1 MDWLINKFQL
11 DTNIQVTGLTNELN
25 LLYIF
30 AMFQKKQENLLVVAN
45 SLYECNRIFTGL
57 STYTNDVL
65 LFPMDDFLSSVALAA
80 SPDLQVKRLE
90 TLRLVEK
97 GKHIIVTNLM
107 GYLKFLPSI
116 TKKKSEILHENT
128 EFSRD
133 QLISLLE
140 DFGYSRDSIV
150 TSTGT
155 YAVRGFILDVFLTL
169 EDHPIRIEFF
179 GNTIESIRYFDEETQ
194 LSLDKVSTITI
205 YPFKEL
211 ESDVHNSLL
220 DYLKDPI
227 VVYFNYQQIKV
238 GYKKLSE
245 DILEYKENNE
255 ISLETKY
262 MFFLEELNPS
272 KILYLETLNNTQRNQ
287 IPVSKFTSFEIENFR
302 SNFELLQNKVFG
314 WLQNKKAVVFCLSK
328 NIQKK
333 KILDLFPSA
342 RLQSTPE
349 VGCVTILMQPL
360 NKGFQFYDYVVL
372 SEYDIEEVKN
382 EQIKYRNNLKI
393 GKKIKSIHNLKI
405 GDYVVHRSHGI
416 GIYNG
421 IATLNQKGILK
432 DFIQINYFGSDK
444 VYIPVEKITSIYKYT
459 DNDGAKPKINK
470 LNSSSWELKKRQVQK
485 KIKDI
490 SEELMK
496 LYALRSKTKKVAYK
510 DYPEEEVFASL
521 FPYEETKDQLKAIED
536 IQKDLRSTIPMDR
549 LLCGDVGF
557 GKTEVAFR
565 AIFKT
570 VLNNKQVLYLCPTTI
585 LSKQQYTSAMQ
596 RFSEYPIEIAL
607 LNRFTTPKETK
618 KILEDLE
625 KGKIDILF
633 GTHRLLSND
642 IHCKDLGLLV
652 VDEEQRFGVSHK
664 EKNKQLK
671 NDINVLTLSATPIPR
686 TLKMAMSGLRDLSII
701 DTAPVNRYPVQ
712 TYVTSENDLIIKDAI
727 YKELTRNGQ
736 IFILYNKVASIEELC
751 NRLRKMI
758 PEARIHFAHGQMT
771 KKELDSI
778 MESFVYQEFDIL
790 VCTTIIETGID
801 IPNVNTLIIYD
812 ADHFGLS
819 QLYQLRGRVGRSNR
833 IAYAYF
839 LYDKRKVLNDIA
851 VKRLQAIKDF
861 TELGSGYRIAMRDLS
876 LRGAGDLL
884 GSEQAGFIDSVG
896 ISLYLRMVDE
906 EIKRLTGEMIEEEE
920 DVQSLVNV
928 NTHISDEYVS
938 DEDVKI
944 EIHQLINEVENEES
958 LQKVKNILEDR
969 FGKITS
975 DMEIYMYEEWFEKFA
990 KRLEIT
996 RVNQS
1001 KNSIEI
1007 EIPEKYS
1014 SQIKADKLFLESY
1027 NINPNFK
1034 FKYFNKKI
1042 IILLSF
1048 KENEKHFLYSIV
1060 PLIEMI
1066 LKDLEI

>member
-421 IATLNQKGILK
+421 LKTLTQNGLAKDYIEILY
-432 DFIQINYFGSDK
+432 DGNDK
-444 VYIPVEKITSIYKYT
+444 VYVPVEKM
-459 DNDGAKPKINK
+459 N
-470 LNSSSWELKKRQVQK
+470 
-485 KIKDI
+485 
-490 SEELMK
+490 
-496 LYALRSKTKKVAYK
+496 
-510 DYPEEEVFASL
+510 
-521 FPYEETKDQLKAIED
+521 
-536 IQKDLRSTIPMDR
+536 
-549 LLCGDVGF
+549 
-557 GKTEVAFR
+557 
-565 AIFKT
+565 
-570 VLNNKQVLYLCPTTI
+570 TI
-585 LSKQQYTSAMQ
+585 LK
-596 RFSEYPIEIAL
+596 
-607 LNRFTTPKETK
+607 
-618 KILEDLE
+618 
-625 KGKIDILF
+625 
-633 GTHRLLSND
+633 
-642 IHCKDLGLLV
+642 
-652 VDEEQRFGVSHK
+652 
-664 EKNKQLK
+664 
-671 NDINVLTLSATPIPR
+671 
-686 TLKMAMSGLRDLSII
+686 
-701 DTAPVNRYPVQ
+701 
-712 TYVTSENDLIIKDAI
+712 
-727 YKELTRNGQ
+727 
-736 IFILYNKVASIEELC
+736 
-751 NRLRKMI
+751 
-758 PEARIHFAHGQMT
+758 
-771 KKELDSI
+771 
-778 MESFVYQEFDIL
+778 
-790 VCTTIIETGID
+790 
-801 IPNVNTLIIYD
+801 
-812 ADHFGLS
+812 
-819 QLYQLRGRVGRSNR
+819 
-833 IAYAYF
+833 
-839 LYDKRKVLNDIA
+839 
-851 VKRLQAIKDF
+851 
-861 TELGSGYRIAMRDLS
+861 
-876 LRGAGDLL
+876 
-884 GSEQAGFIDSVG
+884 
-896 ISLYLRMVDE
+896 
-906 EIKRLTGEMIEEEE
+906 
-920 DVQSLVNV
+920 
-928 NTHISDEYVS
+928 
-938 DEDVKI
+938 
-944 EIHQLINEVENEES
+944 
-958 LQKVKNILEDR
+958 
-969 FGKITS
+969 
-975 DMEIYMYEEWFEKFA
+975 
-990 KRLEIT
+990 
-996 RVNQS
+996 
-1001 KNSIEI
+1001 
-1007 EIPEKYS
+1007 
-1014 SQIKADKLFLESY
+1014 
-1027 NINPNFK
+1027 
-1034 FKYFNKKI
+1034 
-1042 IILLSF
+1042 
-1048 KENEKHFLYSIV
+1048 
-1060 PLIEMI
+1060 
-1066 LKDLEI
+1066 